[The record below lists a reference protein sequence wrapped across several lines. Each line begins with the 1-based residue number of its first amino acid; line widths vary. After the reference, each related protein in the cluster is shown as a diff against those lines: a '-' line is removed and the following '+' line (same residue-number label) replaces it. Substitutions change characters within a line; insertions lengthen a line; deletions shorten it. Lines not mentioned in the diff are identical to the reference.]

1 MKIGIDAKNLE
12 SQRTGVGRYLINL
25 LQQWD
30 SFGLPKNIEFILY
43 FRKEVPRD
51 LNLTNLNFKIKLLKH
66 GHFSNAL
73 FTHLILPWAAYRDGL
88 DVLFC
93 PAYVSPIL
101 YFKKTALTL
110 HDIVY
115 EARPDLYSWPS
126 IFDKIL
132 LKKFSKISAKK
143 ARRIFVPSGY
153 TKEEVLKYYKVKP
166 DKVVVTYLGAGPS
179 MRPINDDEIVAQIKQ
194 NYGIADKF
202 IVFVGSIV
210 NRRHLPEVMK
220 AFARIAQELTDYQF
234 LVVGKNHTSPVIE
247 IDSLI
252 QQVNNDLGREAILRK
267 DYFPDADLALLYN
280 AANLLVWL
288 SEYEGFG
295 LPVFEALSCGTP
307 VVTSR
312 VTSIPEI
319 AGEAVLYVK
328 NPNDV
333 EEIYKA
339 IQRGLTDN
347 DLKCNLIK
355 KGLDRAKQFSW
366 RRCAKETLENL
377 INQ

>member
-1 MKIGIDAKNLE
+1 MRIGIDAKNLE
-12 SQRTGVGRYLINL
+12 GQRTGVGRYLINL

-51 LNLTNLNFKIKLLKH
+51 LNLTNLNFKIKVLKY
-66 GHFSNAL
+66 GHLSNAL
-73 FTHLILPWAAYRDGL
+73 FAHFILPWAAYRDGL
-88 DVLFC
+88 DILFC

-126 IFDKIL
+126 IFDRIL
-132 LKKFSKISAKK
+132 LKRFSRISAKK
-143 ARRIFVPSGY
+143 AKKIFVPSGY
-153 TKEEVLKYYKVKP
+153 TKEEVQKYYKIKP
-166 DKVVVTYLGAGPS
+166 NNVVVTYLGANRS
-179 MRPINDDEIVAQIKQ
+179 MRPINDDEAVAQIKQ
-194 NYGIADKF
+194 NYGIANKF
-202 IVFVGSIV
+202 IMFIGSIV
-210 NRRHLPEVMK
+210 NRRHLPEIIK
-220 AFARIAQELTDYQF
+220 AFTRIAQEMTDYQF
-234 LVVGKNHTSPVIE
+234 LMIGKNHTSPLIE

-252 QQVNNDLGREAILRK
+252 QKVNNDLGREAILRK

-319 AGEAVLYVK
+319 AGDAALYVK
-328 NPNDV
+328 NPDDV

-339 IQRGLTDN
+339 MRRGLIDN
-347 DLKCNLIK
+347 DLKRDLIQ
-355 KGLDRAKQFSW
+355 KGLKRAEQFSW
-366 RRCAKETLENL
+366 RQCARETLENL
-377 INQ
+377 IN